1 MWLKALRRLLRR
13 LDTEKDA
20 YFTRQLYVLVYRY
33 LEKRNRLPRGEV
45 FKMRSL
51 YQTGT
56 PAEADNPTT

>member
-33 LEKRNRLPRGEV
+33 LEKRNRLPRGERY
-45 FKMRSL
+45 KMRCL
-51 YQTGT
+51 YQSTS
-56 PAEADNPTT
+56 PVEAGNP